1 MVIHN
6 FTSKQASEMWN
17 NFERT
22 WIIIIILLS
31 LKLLCEIVH
40 TGHAFILF
48 KQLPKKYKIHTV
60 TCSHAKRKK
69 NLSTLLSPTRL
80 YKTLSLWFNI
90 STNFIA
96 FPFQMELSS
105 YWILVVLRLLLV

>member
-6 FTSKQASEMWN
+6 FASKQVIEIWN

-22 WIIIIILLS
+22 WIIIIILS
-31 LKLLCEIVH
+31 FKLLCEIVH

-48 KQLPKKYKIHTV
+48 TQLPKKYKIHTIIN
-60 TCSHAKRKK
+60 SQKEKK
-69 NLSTLLSPTRL
+69 TKYSAFQPTRL
-80 YKTLSLWFNI
+80 HKTLGLWFNI

-105 YWILVVLRLLLV
+105 YWILVVPRLLSV